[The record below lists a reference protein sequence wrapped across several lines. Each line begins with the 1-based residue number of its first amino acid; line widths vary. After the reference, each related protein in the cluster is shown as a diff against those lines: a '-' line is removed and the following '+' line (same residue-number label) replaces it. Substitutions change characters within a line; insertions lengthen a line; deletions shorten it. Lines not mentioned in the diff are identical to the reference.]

1 MLINTRFYQHLW
13 IKLWITRGYLKK
25 MNPEIEQIWNQAK
38 DLLKDEMSQI
48 SYKTW
53 IEPLKIQSIFDNTVV
68 LVSEDPFKRDMAN
81 SKFHDL
87 IMNAFSYLL
96 QKECSLSIICADNNM
111 EKEENQ
117 ENTLKETSYTN
128 NNSYLRNFFK

>member
-1 MLINTRFYQHLW
+1 
-13 IKLWITRGYLKK
+13 
-25 MNPEIEQIWNQAK
+25 MNPEIEQVWNQAK

-48 SYKTW
+48 SHKTW
-53 IEPLKIQSIFDNTVV
+53 IEPLKIQSIVDNTVV

-96 QKECSLSIICADNNM
+96 QKECVLSIICADNNI
-111 EKEENQ
+111 EKEESQ
-117 ENTLKETSYTN
+117 ENTLTESSYTN